1 MYRIALLG
9 VENSHADT
17 FLRFMREENEFSDL
31 APVGVY
37 SNEAAAAAR
46 IHEKYGVPLL
56 GAPEEAVGAV
66 DGVIVT
72 ARHGGNHLPYAAPY
86 LPAGIPVFLDKPVTV
101 TEADAHALA
110 EALRRYKNPFTGG
123 SCLKYSPFV
132 QSLRAAHESGE
143 GGRTLGGVVR
153 CPVAMNSEYGGFYF
167 YAQHLVETV
176 VEIYGTDVRAA
187 AAFRCDAGVT
197 AVFRYPGFDVTGC
210 FMDGNYQY
218 AAWRFA
224 EKTSEGGVFPVD
236 TPCFLAEL
244 RAFHALLHGEAG
256 RESISRLL
264 CPVFVMNAIER
275 SLTSGR
281 EETVGGCET

>member
-46 IHEKYGVPLL
+46 LHEKYGVPVL

-132 QSLRAAHESGE
+132 QSL
-143 GGRTLGGVVR
+143 
-153 CPVAMNSEYGGFYF
+153 
-167 YAQHLVETV
+167 
-176 VEIYGTDVRAA
+176 RAA

-281 EETVGGCET
+281 EETVGGCGA